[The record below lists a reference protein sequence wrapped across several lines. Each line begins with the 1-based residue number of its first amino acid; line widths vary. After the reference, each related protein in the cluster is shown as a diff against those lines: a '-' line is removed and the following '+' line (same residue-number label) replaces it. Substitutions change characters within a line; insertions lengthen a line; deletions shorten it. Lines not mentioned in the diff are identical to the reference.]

1 MSPRT
6 LSSVEN
12 KTRLVWLSISIP
24 AGIDPMM
31 NPPSDDPSE
40 RLNLRTYP
48 GGPDAPGGPA
58 CPLGNDARHSRPW
71 PASWI
76 PEAPGS
82 EWFPSS
88 AGLLGGGRLAE
99 GEMPAA
105 PPDLTRIGSPA
116 GTLW

>member
-1 MSPRT
+1 MPLSFRPQVEHEGSGRGCDDGRKIPWKGRQAGRETDVVALRSTGNERRRGSP
-6 LSSVEN
+6 
-12 KTRLVWLSISIP
+12 IAIH
-24 AGIDPMM
+24 
-31 NPPSDDPSE
+31 
-40 RLNLRTYP
+40 
-48 GGPDAPGGPA
+48 
-58 CPLGNDARHSRPW
+58 NDARHSRPW